1 MIYKTKE
8 EVLRRAHE
16 AVGIRFGDLMR
27 HKRSHTDEA
36 DKGSIGNLIQEYH
49 FGYPVNSRAE
59 ADFAEAGVE
68 LKVTPYK
75 RVKNGISAK
84 ERLVLN
90 IIDYMNEYKNS
101 FETSSFW
108 TKNHTI
114 QLMFYEYQPDLPREQ
129 WYVSHVYLWDMNQE
143 QHLYQFQ
150 QDWKIIR
157 DMIAAGR
164 AHELS
169 EGMTMYLG
177 ACTKG
182 KDSTSTRQQP
192 FSSEYAKQRA
202 YSIKSSFMSVMV
214 NEIISGTRLTL
225 PTVYTM
231 PTTQNTSFEQY
242 VVSMLQKF
250 IGRTQASL
258 GEEFGID
265 LTSKSV
271 NSVLVARM
279 LNIKGQINQTQE
291 FVKASIVLKTIV
303 LDADNKLRESM
314 SFPKFRFKELAAET
328 SWEESAM
335 YDYFES
341 SKFLFVVFK
350 RTTDGNLIFRGV
362 KFWSMP
368 AIDITEYGEVWRR
381 AVQAVRL
388 SNESLFPKG
397 SEHNIGHVRPHAR
410 NKQDTDEM
418 PNGTHATKR
427 CFWLNSSYIL
437 EQIDDLLDDT
447 H

>member
-16 AVGIRFGDLMR
+16 AIGIRFGDLMSNR
-27 HKRSHTDEA
+27 NHDQDYSN
-36 DKGSIGNLIQEYH
+36 KGSIGNLIQEYH
-49 FGYPVNSRAE
+49 FGYPANSRAE
-59 ADFAEAGVE
+59 ADFVEAGVE

-75 RVKNGISAK
+75 RVQNGISAK

-114 QLMFYEYQPDLPREQ
+114 QLMFYEYVPELPREQ
-129 WYVSHVYLWDMNQE
+129 WYVSHVYLWEMQKE

-150 QDWKIIR
+150 QDWQTIR
-157 DMIAAGR
+157 NMIATGR

-182 KDSTSTRQQP
+182 KDSTSIRRQP

-202 YSIKSSFMSVMV
+202 YSIKSSFMSVMI
-214 NEIISGTRLTL
+214 NEIISKTRLTL
-225 PTVYTM
+225 PLIHSV
-231 PTTQNTSFEQY
+231 PDIHNVSFEQY
-242 VVSMLQKF
+242 VVNALKAF
-250 IGRTQASL
+250 IGRTQESL
-258 GEEFGID
+258 SKEFGVD
-265 LTSKSV
+265 VSSKSANALMV
-271 NSVLVARM
+271 GKM
-279 LNIKGQINQTQE
+279 LNLKGVINKTQE

-303 LDADNKLRESM
+303 VDEHNRLRESM
-314 SFPKFRFKELAAET
+314 SFPKFRFKELAVES
-328 SWEESAM
+328 SWEESIM

-350 RTTDGNLIFRGV
+350 RTSDGQLIFRGV

-368 AIDITEYGEVWRR
+368 ARDIIAYGEIWRR
-381 AVQAVRL
+381 AVHAVNMGDER
-388 SNESLFPKG
+388 LFPKQ
-397 SEHNIGHVRPHAR
+397 SEHVIGHVRPHAK

-437 EQIDDLLDDT
+437 SQINEIL
-447 H
+447 